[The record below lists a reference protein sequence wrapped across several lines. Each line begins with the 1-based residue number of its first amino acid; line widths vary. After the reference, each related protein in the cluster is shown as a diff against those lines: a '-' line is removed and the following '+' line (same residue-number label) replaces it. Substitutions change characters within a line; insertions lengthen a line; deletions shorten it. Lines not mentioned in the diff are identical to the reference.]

1 MDEVRGSSPL
11 RSTRVPLVGTS
22 IYLDNCT
29 IDCCKIRVVP
39 RNNLSSLT
47 DERFFVGRW
56 MLFRICRRR
65 LHMRNNIHLP
75 TGKRE
80 RQLNMIT
87 KTKYNPKEIE
97 EKWQHQWETERLYHA
112 PD

>member
-47 DERFFVGRW
+47 DERFFVKGEAA
-56 MLFRICRRR
+56 IV
-65 LHMRNNIHLP
+65 RNPVPLNG
-75 TGKRE
+75 TG
-80 RQLNMIT
+80 L
-87 KTKYNPKEIE
+87 
-97 EKWQHQWETERLYHA
+97 
-112 PD
+112 